1 MAITNA
7 ELMTEIKHLNATT
20 GQIVVHQEE
29 HQKRMAT
36 FAEACARRD
45 VQIDNLGDNLIN
57 EAKER
62 VNADNGIRKFLIV
75 TISAVCPLIGVAILV
90 AVNS

>member
-7 ELMTEIKHLNATT
+7 ELLSEIRHLNDTT
-20 GQIVVHQEE
+20 EKVVLHQED
-29 HQKRMAT
+29 HQARMSA

-45 VQIDNLGDNLIN
+45 VQIDNLGENLTI
-57 EAKER
+57 EARER
-62 VNADNGIRKFLIV
+62 ANADNGIRKFLIV
-75 TISAVCPLIGVAILV
+75 TISAVGPLIGVAILV